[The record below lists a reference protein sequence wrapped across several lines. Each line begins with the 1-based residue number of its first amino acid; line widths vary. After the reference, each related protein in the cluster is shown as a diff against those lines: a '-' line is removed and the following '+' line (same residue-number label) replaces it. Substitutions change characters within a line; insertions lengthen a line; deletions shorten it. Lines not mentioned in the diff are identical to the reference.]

1 MGKKNFTIPNNFGAL
16 PEEDSGYDN
25 SKVLILPVPLE
36 QTVTYRRGT
45 KDGPRAII
53 EASKN
58 LELYD
63 EELNQDI
70 YKVGIHTLDEIEPL
84 LSDPGEMI
92 DELRKI
98 IASELRGG
106 RFVIPLG
113 GEHSITVASVRAY
126 KEQYENLSVLQ
137 LDAHADL
144 RDSYS
149 GTKYSHA
156 CVVRRILD
164 DVPVVQA
171 GIRSLS
177 REEADFVAKEKRELF
192 FARDL
197 VEHKV
202 SVDEIVSKLTDEVY
216 VTFDLD
222 VLDPSI
228 MPSVGTP
235 EPGGLNWYDTLT
247 LLRGLAERKR
257 IVGFDVVELSPI
269 PGNVSPDF
277 LTAKLIYKLIGY
289 IFKENYHN

>member
-1 MGKKNFTIPNNFGAL
+1 MEKQNFTIPNNFGAL
-16 PEEDSGYDN
+16 SDEVSSYDN
-25 SKVLILPVPLE
+25 SRVLILPVPFE
-36 QTVTYRRGT
+36 QTVTYGKGT

-63 EELNQDI
+63 EELDEDI
-70 YKVGIHTLDEIEPL
+70 YRIGIHTLDEVEPL
-84 LSDPGEMI
+84 SSDPGEML
-92 DELRKI
+92 DELCKI
-98 IASELRGG
+98 ISSELKGG

-126 KEQYENLSVLQ
+126 KEHYENLSVLQ

-156 CVVRRILD
+156 CVIRRILD

-177 REEADFVAKEKRELF
+177 REEADFVTKEKRELF

-197 VEHKV
+197 VEQKV
-202 SVDEIVSKLTDEVY
+202 SVDEIISKLTDDVY

-247 LLRGLAERKR
+247 LLRNLAERKR
-257 IVGFDVVELSPI
+257 VVGFDIVELSPI

-289 IFKENYHN
+289 IFKGNYHN